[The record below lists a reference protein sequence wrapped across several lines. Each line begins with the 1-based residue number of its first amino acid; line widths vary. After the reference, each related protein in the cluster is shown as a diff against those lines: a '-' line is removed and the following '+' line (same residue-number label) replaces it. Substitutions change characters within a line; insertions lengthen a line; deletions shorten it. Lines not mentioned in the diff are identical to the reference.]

1 MEKREK
7 KERKEGREEGRKERN
22 GKFRDG
28 VKLSLVTNPLVVF
41 RRIFNYR
48 LNKISLDEDEMGT
61 KNGTGGYDV

>member
-1 MEKREK
+1 MASL
-7 KERKEGREEGRKERN
+7 EGRKEGRKERN

-48 LNKISLDEDEMGT
+48 LNKISLDEHGDE
-61 KNGTGGYDV
+61 KRDGGYDV

>member
-1 MEKREK
+1 MASL
-7 KERKEGREEGRKERN
+7 EGRKEGRKERN

-48 LNKISLDEDEMGT
+48 LNKISLDEDGDE
-61 KNGTGGYDV
+61 KRDGGYDV

>member
-1 MEKREK
+1 MYPWRER
-7 KERKEGREEGRKERN
+7 RKEGRKERN

-48 LNKISLDEDEMGT
+48 LNKISLDEDEMGR
-61 KNGTGGYDV
+61 KTGGYDV

>member
-1 MEKREK
+1 MLYPWR
-7 KERKEGREEGRKERN
+7 EGREGERKEGRKERN